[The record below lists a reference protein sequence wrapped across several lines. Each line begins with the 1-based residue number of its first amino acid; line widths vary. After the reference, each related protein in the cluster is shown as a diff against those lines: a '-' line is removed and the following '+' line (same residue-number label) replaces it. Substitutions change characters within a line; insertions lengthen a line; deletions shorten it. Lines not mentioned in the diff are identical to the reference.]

1 MRVLFYLPTASGQ
14 GFSRMKSS
22 RRLALF
28 LLIAFAVLQLRVALA
43 ACVTDEPPAKAV
55 AATKEAASAV
65 PTADADQLPCSNHD
79 VTAPAAG
86 TSDQALPSVG
96 TAASVSAA
104 ASLYRTAFYEPPLLP
119 PLAPAHPS
127 HKHLI
132 YVLNRLLI

>member
-1 MRVLFYLPTASGQ
+1 
-14 GFSRMKSS
+14 MKNS
-22 RRLALF
+22 RRLAVF

-43 ACVTDEPPAKAV
+43 ACAKGEPSAKAV
-55 AATKEAASAV
+55 AAAKEAAFAV
-65 PTADADQLPCSNHD
+65 PTADAGLLPCSSHD
-79 VTAPAAG
+79 VTARAAG
-86 TSDQALPSVG
+86 ISDQALPSAG

-104 ASLYRTAFYEPPLLP
+104 ASLYRTAFYEPPRLP

>member
-1 MRVLFYLPTASGQ
+1 
-14 GFSRMKSS
+14 MKSS

-79 VTAPAAG
+79 VTARAAG
-86 TSDQALPSVG
+86 SSDLALPSTG
-96 TAASVSAA
+96 AAASVPAA
-104 ASLYRTAFYEPPLLP
+104 APLSHTAYYE
-119 PLAPAHPS
+119 
-127 HKHLI
+127 
-132 YVLNRLLI
+132 